1 MSKPRKYVK
10 IPVTVEAMQWTRDT
24 PFQELKDF
32 TNNLVRQDGKTDDH
46 YVYDRLHDTWIQ
58 FQYGD
63 WIIKGIKGEFY
74 PCVDETFQ
82 GSYRPEVSAADEP
95 VYAVNAHGNLEVF
108 EQKPKKGIPRKGSA
122 EITIHPY
129 PAPAPV
135 SGTVMAA
142 LMDRERRRGV
152 LR

>member
-32 TNNLVRQDGKTDDH
+32 TNNLVRQDDKTDDH

-82 GSYRPEVSAADEP
+82 GSYRPEVPAADEP

-108 EQKPKKGIPRKGSA
+108 EQKQKPKKGIPRKGSA
-122 EITIHPY
+122 EITIHP
-129 PAPAPV
+129 APAPI

-142 LMDRERRRGV
+142 LMDQRRRDA